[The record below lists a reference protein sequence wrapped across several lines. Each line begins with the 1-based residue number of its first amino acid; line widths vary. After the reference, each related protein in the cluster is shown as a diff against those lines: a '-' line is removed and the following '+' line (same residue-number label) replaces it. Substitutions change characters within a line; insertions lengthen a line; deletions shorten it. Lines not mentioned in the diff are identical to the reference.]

1 MISCDEH
8 LFDHGTDS
16 SVAVWPEVEG
26 GRIVVESGNGNKWS
40 QGQESEWST
49 KCAALNQISIG
60 NVNFVNI
67 FCI

>member
-26 GRIVVESGNGNKWS
+26 GQIVVESGNGNEARYD
-40 QGQESEWST
+40 QGQENE
-49 KCAALNQISIG
+49 
-60 NVNFVNI
+60 
-67 FCI
+67 

>member
-26 GRIVVESGNGNKWS
+26 GQIVVETEMK
-40 QGQESEWST
+40 QGMIKAKKMNDGQ
-49 KCAALNQISIG
+49 LNVQQL
-60 NVNFVNI
+60 
-67 FCI
+67 